1 MLSLNDAI
9 KVIKFNIPD
18 CTIKKVVVYKDMY
31 VFLVFTSDKVEGMFD
46 PFYSVNMNTSEF
58 SGFAMMN
65 PEVFDVVMGLF
76 DTAKDLTK

>member
-1 MLSLNDAI
+1 MLSLNNAI
-9 KVIKFNIPD
+9 EVVKANIPN
-18 CTIKKVVVYKDMY
+18 CVIKKVVVHKDMY

-76 DTAKDLTK
+76 DTTKDLTK